1 MLSNEGLSIKEES
14 VKIELKDTLKKSPL
28 ISFSK
33 QDDYVYKALRVFS
46 LIVVSLLIII
56 IFQLFKASKLAFDEF
71 GLSFVYM
78 DFWNPVEDEFGALAF
93 IYGTIVTSIISLILA
108 GPVSVF
114 VAIFINEFL
123 PKKLAD
129 LLGLFVELIAAI
141 PSIVFGLWGL
151 YYLAPFVKNQL
162 TPVLKSTLGFL
173 PLFQG
178 ASFGIGILT
187 ASIIL
192 AIMIIPTI
200 TSVCREVI
208 RTVPNIQKEAALGL
222 GATKYE
228 MVKLAILKP
237 SFSGI
242 VGALVLG
249 LGRALGETMA
259 VAMVIGNNPV
269 ISSSLFSSGATMA
282 SVMANE
288 YAEADSELHLSALCY
303 VGLLLFVV
311 TFVVNIFARTIVWK
325 SNRRNNKK

>member
-1 MLSNEGLSIKEES
+1 M
-14 VKIELKDTLKKSPL
+14 KIAY
-28 ISFSK
+28 SK
-33 QDDYVYKALRVFS
+33 QDKIVYTSLRFFS
-46 LIVVSLLIII
+46 LVVVCLLISI

-71 GLSFVYM
+71 GLSFVLS
-78 DFWNPVEDEFGALAF
+78 DFWNPVDDEFGALAF
-93 IYGTIVTSIISLILA
+93 IFGTVVTSILSLLIA

-123 PKKLAD
+123 PKKLAG
-129 LLGLFVELIAAI
+129 LLGIFVELIAAI

-151 YYLAPFVKNQL
+151 YYLAPFVKNTL
-162 TPVLKSTLGFL
+162 APFLKSYLGFL
-173 PLFQG
+173 PFFKG
-178 ASFGIGILT
+178 PSFGIGILT
-187 ASIIL
+187 AAIIL

-200 TSVCREVI
+200 TSVCREVFRSI
-208 RTVPNIQKEAALGL
+208 PNLRKEAALGL
-222 GATKYE
+222 GATKFE

-242 VGALVLG
+242 MGALVLG

-311 TFVVNIFARTIVWK
+311 TFIVNLFARTIVWGSTRK
-325 SNRRNNKK
+325 SKR

>member
-1 MLSNEGLSIKEES
+1 M
-14 VKIELKDTLKKSPL
+14 KISY
-28 ISFSK
+28 SK
-33 QDDYVYKALRVFS
+33 QDKIVYTSLRFFS
-46 LIVVSLLIII
+46 LVVVCLLISI

-71 GLSFVYM
+71 GLSFVLS
-78 DFWNPVEDEFGALAF
+78 DFWNPVDDEFGALAF
-93 IYGTIVTSIISLILA
+93 IFGTVVTSILSLLIA

-123 PKKLAD
+123 PKKLAG
-129 LLGLFVELIAAI
+129 LLGIFVELIAAI

-151 YYLAPFVKNQL
+151 YYLAPFVKNTL
-162 TPVLKSTLGFL
+162 APFLKSYLGFL
-173 PLFQG
+173 PFFKG
-178 ASFGIGILT
+178 PSFGIGILT
-187 ASIIL
+187 AAIIL

-200 TSVCREVI
+200 TSVCREVFRSI
-208 RTVPNIQKEAALGL
+208 PNLRKEAALGL
-222 GATKYE
+222 GATKFE

-242 VGALVLG
+242 MGALVLG

-311 TFVVNIFARTIVWK
+311 TFIVNLFARTIVWGSTRK
-325 SNRRNNKK
+325 SKR

>member
-1 MLSNEGLSIKEES
+1 M
-14 VKIELKDTLKKSPL
+14 KISY
-28 ISFSK
+28 SK
-33 QDDYVYKALRVFS
+33 QDRYVYTGLRFFS
-46 LIVVSLLIII
+46 LVVVCLLIAI

-71 GLSFVYM
+71 GLSFVLS

-93 IYGTIVTSIISLILA
+93 IYGTVITSLLSLLLA
-108 GPVSVF
+108 GPVSIF

-123 PKKLAD
+123 PKKLASI
-129 LLGLFVELIAAI
+129 LGVFVELIAAI

-151 YYLAPFVKNQL
+151 YYLAPFVKNYIS
-162 TPVLKSTLGFL
+162 PFLKKYLGFI

-178 ASFGIGILT
+178 TSFGIGILT
-187 ASIIL
+187 ASLIL

-200 TSVCREVI
+200 TSVCREVFRSI
-208 RTVPNIQKEAALGL
+208 PNLRKEAALGL

-228 MVKLAILKP
+228 MVKLAIINP

-242 VGALVLG
+242 MGALVLG

-269 ISSSLFSSGATMA
+269 ISTSLFSSGATMA

-303 VGLLLFVV
+303 IGLLLFVV
-311 TFVVNIFARTIVWK
+311 TFIVNLFARTIVWNNSRK
-325 SNRRNNKK
+325 SRS